1 MPSPP
6 LCNRALAN
14 HGWFS
19 RSGCQAHSA
28 VFIRVLGL
36 FQAFAFHPFIEQLA
50 RILNSIKLNEF
61 FLGSKSGP
69 QNLRPMFC

>member
-1 MPSPP
+1 MAGSVVPVV
-6 LCNRALAN
+6 RHIA
-14 HGWFS
+14 
-19 RSGCQAHSA
+19 Q

-61 FLGSKSGP
+61 FGEQKRASKFAANVLLNKLS
-69 QNLRPMFC
+69 RPLSFHTG